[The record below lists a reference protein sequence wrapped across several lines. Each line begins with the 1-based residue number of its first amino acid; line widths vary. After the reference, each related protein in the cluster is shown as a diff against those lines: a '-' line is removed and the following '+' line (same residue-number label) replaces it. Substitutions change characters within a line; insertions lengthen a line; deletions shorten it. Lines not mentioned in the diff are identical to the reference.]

1 MTKIADTIAKE
12 IGADRLVTDEAALE
26 AHRVDYWILAHL
38 RRRQGRLPAPP
49 LAVVQPRSTAEVAAV
64 VKIARAARTPI
75 VPYGGGSGVV
85 GGATPEAGA
94 LVIDLRRMDQL
105 LEVNDTTL
113 TARAQAGLLGGEF
126 ERLLTARGYVS
137 GHYPQSL
144 ALASMGGL
152 VATRSAGQF
161 STLYGNIEDLC
172 LGLEVV
178 LPDGAIARFTPTP
191 RSATGPSLREI
202 FVGSEGALGI
212 VTEVTVRIFP
222 TPERRA
228 MSAWTFDGMGPA
240 LDAIR
245 RIVRVGWRPAVVRL
259 YDAFEA
265 SQWHFKQ
272 WVPENNCALLLLSEG
287 PATLVAAEDAA
298 CAAIATA
305 AGGSAIGPAPVEH
318 WLERRN
324 TVPTWDQFLDQ
335 ETMVDTIEVSAAW
348 DRVGALYEGAITA
361 LKTRPGML
369 VASAH
374 SSHSYR
380 QGTNLYVTF
389 AVKPEQFADAEAAY
403 VGAWTAVMEATLA
416 AGGSISH
423 HHGIGRMRTPW
434 LAREL
439 GTAYPVLCTLK
450 RALDPDG
457 LMNPGV
463 LLPA

>member
-1 MTKIADTIAKE
+1 MTQITESIASA
-12 IGADRLVTDEAALE
+12 IGADRLVTDAAALA
-26 AHRVDYWILAHL
+26 AHRTDYWILAHL
-38 RRRQGRLPAPP
+38 RRRQGRLADPP
-49 LAVVQPRSTAEVAAV
+49 LAVVQPRSSAEVAAI
-64 VKIARAARTPI
+64 VKLARARRTPI

-94 LVIDLRRMDQL
+94 LVIDLRRMDRL
-105 LEVNDTTL
+105 LEVNDTAL
-113 TARAQAGLLGGEF
+113 TASAEAGLLGGEF
-126 ERLLTARGYVS
+126 ERRLNARGYVS

-144 ALASMGGL
+144 ELASLGGL

-161 STLYGNIEDLC
+161 STLYGNVEDLC
-172 LGLEVV
+172 LGLEAV
-178 LPDGAIARFTPTP
+178 LPNGEIARIVPTP

-202 FVGSEGALGI
+202 FLGSEGTLGI
-212 VTEVTVRIFP
+212 VTEVTLRIFP
-222 TPERRA
+222 KPERRA
-228 MSAWTFDGMGPA
+228 MSSWSFDGMEPA

-259 YDAFEA
+259 YDGFEA

-272 WVPENNCALLLLSEG
+272 WVPVNKCALLLLSEG
-287 PATLVAAEDAA
+287 PAGLVEAEERA
-298 CAAIATA
+298 CAEIATA
-305 AGGSAIGPAPVEH
+305 AGGSALGVAPVEH

-324 TVPTWDQFLDQ
+324 HVPSWDQFLDQ
-335 ETMVDTIEVSAAW
+335 EMMVDTIEVSAAW
-348 DRVGALYEGAITA
+348 DRVATLYDRVIAALRD
-361 LKTRPGML
+361 RPGML

-389 AVKPEQFADAEAAY
+389 AVKPENFAEAEAAY
-403 VGAWTAVMEATLA
+403 VGAWAAVMEATLA

-423 HHGIGRMRTPW
+423 HHGIGRMRVPW
-434 LAREL
+434 IEREL
-439 GTAYPVLCTLK
+439 GTAYPVLRALK

>member
-1 MTKIADTIAKE
+1 MTKIADTIARE
-12 IGADRLVTDEAALE
+12 LGADRLVTDEAAVA
-26 AHRVDYWILAHL
+26 AHRTDYWILAHL
-38 RRRQGRLPAPP
+38 RRRQGRLAAPP
-49 LAVVQPRSTAEVAAV
+49 CAVVQPRNPAEVAAV
-64 VKIARAARTPI
+64 VKIARAQRAPI

-85 GGATPEAGA
+85 GGATPDAGA
-94 LVIDLRRMDQL
+94 LVIDLRRLDQL
-105 LEVNDTTL
+105 LEVNDTSL
-113 TARAQAGLLGGEF
+113 TARAQGGLLGGEF
-126 ERLLTARGYVS
+126 ERLLNARGYVS

-144 ALASMGGL
+144 ALASLGGL

-161 STLYGNIEDLC
+161 STLYGNMEDLC

-178 LPDGAIARFTPTP
+178 LPNGEIARLTPTP

-202 FVGSEGALGI
+202 FLGSEGTLGI
-212 VTEVTVRIFP
+212 ITEVTVRIFP

-228 MSAWTFDGMGPA
+228 MSAWTFDGMRPA

-245 RIVRVGWRPAVVRL
+245 RIMRVGWRPAVVRL
-259 YDAFEA
+259 YDGFEA

-272 WVPENNCALLLLSEG
+272 WVPENTCALLLVSEG
-287 PATLVAAEDAA
+287 PGTLVEAEEAA

-305 AGGSAIGPAPVEH
+305 AGGTAIGSAPVEH

-324 TVPTWDQFLDQ
+324 TVPSWDQFLDQ
-335 ETMVDTIEVSAAW
+335 EMMVDTIEISAAW
-348 DRVGALYEGAITA
+348 DRVGALYDGVIAA
-361 LKTRPGML
+361 LKSRPGML

-389 AVKPEQFADAEAAY
+389 AVKPEKFVDAEAAY
-403 VGAWTAVMEATLA
+403 VGAWAAVMEATLA

-423 HHGIGRMRTPW
+423 HHGIGRMRVPW
-434 LAREL
+434 IEREL
-439 GTAYPVLCTLK
+439 GTAYPILRALK
-450 RALDPDG
+450 HALDPDG

>member
-1 MTKIADTIAKE
+1 MTGIAASIASE
-12 IGADRLVTDEAALE
+12 IGADRLVTDEAELA
-26 AHRVDYWILAHL
+26 AHRTDYWILAHL
-38 RRRQGRLPAPP
+38 RRREGRLASPP
-49 LAVVQPRSTAEVAAV
+49 VAVVQPRNPAEVAAV
-64 VKIARAARTPI
+64 VKLARKHGTPI

-85 GGATPEAGA
+85 GGATPEDGA

-105 LEVNDTTL
+105 LEVSDEAL

-126 ERLLTARGYVS
+126 ERLLNARGYVS

-144 ALASMGGL
+144 ALASLGGL

-161 STLYGNIEDLC
+161 STLYGNMEDLC

-178 LPDGAIARFTPTP
+178 LPNGEIARLLPTP
-191 RSATGPSLREI
+191 RSATGPQLREL
-202 FVGSEGALGI
+202 FLGSEGTLGI
-212 VTEVTVRIFP
+212 ITEVTVRIFP
-222 TPERRA
+222 KPEARA
-228 MSAWTFDGMGPA
+228 MSAWTFDGMPAA
-240 LDAIR
+240 LDVIR
-245 RIVRVGWRPAVVRL
+245 RFMRVGWRPAVVRL

-272 WVPENNCALLLLSEG
+272 WVPETKSALLLLSEG
-287 PATLVAAEDAA
+287 PAALVAAEEKA
-298 CAAIATA
+298 CADLATA
-305 AGGSAIGPAPVEH
+305 GGGTAIGPAPVEH

-324 TVPTWDQFLDQ
+324 HVPTWDQFLDQ
-335 ETMVDTIEVSAAW
+335 EMMVDTIEVSATW
-348 DRVGALYEGAITA
+348 DRVAALYDGVIAA
-361 LKTRPGML
+361 LRSRPGML

-389 AVKPEQFADAEAAY
+389 AVKPERFADAEAAY
-403 VGAWTAVMEATLA
+403 TGAWAAVMEATLA

-423 HHGIGRMRTPW
+423 HHGIGRMRVPW
-434 LAREL
+434 IVREL
-439 GTAYPVLCTLK
+439 GSGYPVLQAVK

-463 LLPA
+463 LLPG